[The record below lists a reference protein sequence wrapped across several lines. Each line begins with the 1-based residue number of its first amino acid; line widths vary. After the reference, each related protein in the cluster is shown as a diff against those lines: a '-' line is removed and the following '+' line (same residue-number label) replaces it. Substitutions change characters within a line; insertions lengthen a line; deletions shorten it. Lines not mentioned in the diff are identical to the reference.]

1 MITKNKNVL
10 SSVRNKISPFAQL
23 LLLFSFSIN
32 KSPLLIL
39 VSIIPKY
46 LPVLIITS
54 HFTWKLD
61 ESTKNNF
68 YISYHLRK
76 VELVNL
82 LPHLTMKSFYFI
94 GIILFIFEFIF
105 FSYLFYYYIKKKK
118 KKSNILVLSW
128 YPKLMFYLNTI
139 FSQYLVEY
147 YSFTLLLFIKKKLTI
162 PTNSIYKNYA
172 TIPIITSDKHYNII
186 IIGILTVFQIIFLV
200 LINIFTYYSLVI
212 INSSF

>member
-39 VSIIPKY
+39 APIIPKY

-82 LPHLTMKSFYFI
+82 IFVCIPPAYPGKLP
-94 GIILFIFEFIF
+94 
-105 FSYLFYYYIKKKK
+105 
-118 KKSNILVLSW
+118 
-128 YPKLMFYLNTI
+128 
-139 FSQYLVEY
+139 
-147 YSFTLLLFIKKKLTI
+147 
-162 PTNSIYKNYA
+162 PT
-172 TIPIITSDKHYNII
+172 PITR
-186 IIGILTVFQIIFLV
+186 
-200 LINIFTYYSLVI
+200 
-212 INSSF
+212 